1 MFSSVLSAVICG
13 IECQGIHVEADVSD
27 GLPGFAMVGYLGSQ
41 VREAQERVRTALKN
55 SGIMLRP
62 KRITVNLS
70 PADLRK
76 DGTAF
81 DLPIALAVLSA
92 YGYLPGEQLDKVL
105 AVGELSLNGELK
117 GVRGVL
123 PAARQ
128 AALLG
133 CRLCLVPKANEKEG
147 GLIDG
152 VKVVGAESLS
162 EVLEFLTGRCDI
174 PPADTNIEEIKR
186 KSCVGAEDFQNIMG
200 QQAVKRAAEVA
211 AAGMHNLLLVGPPG
225 TGKSMVASCIPG
237 ILPKLTLEESM
248 EISEIYSVAGLLDND
263 RPLILSRPFRAP
275 HHTITAQALAG
286 GGRIPRPGEISLA
299 HRGVLF
305 LDELPE
311 FSNSAL
317 EVLRQPAEEGMVRIS
332 RASGNYSFP
341 AGCMLVAAMNPCKC
355 GYYPDLLRCTCTEAE
370 IHRYLRKISR
380 PLVDRMDISIEA
392 SPIAYKELRN
402 TGKEES
408 SRMIRDRVVQ
418 AQEIQQERYRET
430 GYQFNRDLDAEGI
443 RRYCSLGLDE
453 DRLLESAYAKFGM
466 SARACHRIL
475 KVARTI
481 ADLEAS
487 ERIQAHHLGEA
498 VCYRSAEQKYWQ

>member
-13 IECQGIHVEADVSD
+13 MECQGIHVEADVSD

-147 GLIDG
+147 GIIDG

-162 EVLEFLTGRCDI
+162 EVLEFLTGRCVI

-186 KSCVGAEDFQNIMG
+186 RSCVGMEDFQNIMG

-225 TGKSMVASCIPG
+225 TGKSMIASCIPG

-275 HHTITAQALAG
+275 HHTVTAQALAG

-305 LDELPE
+305 
-311 FSNSAL
+311 
-317 EVLRQPAEEGMVRIS
+317 
-332 RASGNYSFP
+332 
-341 AGCMLVAAMNPCKC
+341 
-355 GYYPDLLRCTCTEAE
+355 
-370 IHRYLRKISR
+370 
-380 PLVDRMDISIEA
+380 
-392 SPIAYKELRN
+392 
-402 TGKEES
+402 TGG
-408 SRMIRDRVVQ
+408 
-418 AQEIQQERYRET
+418 T
-430 GYQFNRDLDAEGI
+430 TT
-443 RRYCSLGLDE
+443 RYCG
-453 DRLLESAYAKFGM
+453 RKNGAV
-466 SARACHRIL
+466 
-475 KVARTI
+475 KVA
-481 ADLEAS
+481 
-487 ERIQAHHLGEA
+487 
-498 VCYRSAEQKYWQ
+498 